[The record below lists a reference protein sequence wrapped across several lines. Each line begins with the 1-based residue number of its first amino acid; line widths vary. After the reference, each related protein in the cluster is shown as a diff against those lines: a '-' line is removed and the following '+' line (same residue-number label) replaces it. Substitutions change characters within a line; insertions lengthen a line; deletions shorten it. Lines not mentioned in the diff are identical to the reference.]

1 MAHSVFAAGPSAD
14 VLSAMLVALT
24 GASGFIGSY
33 TARALHRAGHT
44 VRALVRPTS
53 RREHIADAVAEF
65 REGDAADPQAIA
77 GLVAGADV
85 VIHNAVD
92 WDALERSPAVHVER
106 NVLGSLRLLEAAR
119 QAGAGQFVFVSSV
132 AVYHE
137 ILPDRALDER
147 HPTWP
152 SSVYGAYKAAV
163 EPHLKAYHVTYGLN
177 TSAWR
182 PAAVY
187 GVDPDLKASQWYDLI
202 DRARSGGTVDT
213 PAGGKITHVQDVA
226 DALALAVGDASVAGQ
241 LYNLVD
247 RYMYW
252 QQAAEFAKE
261 ITGSGATV
269 TDRKGA
275 GPRNTFDTRKAV
287 EFFDRHGNTTAL
299 RRGVEG
305 VRSYVADLLARM
317 D

>member
-1 MAHSVFAAGPSAD
+1 
-14 VLSAMLVALT
+14 MLVALT

-33 TARALHRAGHT
+33 TARALHRAGHA

-65 REGDAADPQAIA
+65 REGDVADPQAAA
-77 GLVAGADV
+77 GLVAGVDV
-85 VIHNAVD
+85 VVHNAVD
-92 WDALERSPAVHVER
+92 WDALERSPAVSFER
-106 NVLGSLRLLEAAR
+106 NVLASLRLLEAAR
-119 QAGAGQFVFVSSV
+119 VAGVEQFLFVSSV

-137 ILPDRALDER
+137 ILPDRPLDES

-163 EPHLKAYHVTYGLN
+163 EPHLKAYHTTYGLN

-187 GVDPDLKASQWYDLI
+187 GVDPNLKASQWYDLVET
-202 DRARSGGTVDT
+202 ARTGGTVDT

-226 DALALAVGDASVAGQ
+226 DALTLAVGDPSVAGEF
-241 LYNLVD
+241 YNLVD

-261 ITGSGATV
+261 ISGSDATIV
-269 TDRKGA
+269 DRKGA